1 VDGIPDLTKTT
12 RAECEAADGVWNQ
25 AKVCDT
31 GCFCCTYR
39 YVCHERVW
47 DYYSFSYPPASP
59 PDYPSPDPI
68 PATQPA
74 DVVCV
79 EGALIPTEPDEGA
92 SVGCA
97 GDVPA
102 GSQYDPGLYSI
113 NCSWADPCSLE
124 SGRTTYHQQWYDR
137 YRIVDDCEECV
148 SDLTY
153 DHAYELTECD
163 APPGGDPYE
172 VGPNVGCTVGVEAL
186 SCYQLT
192 ESGCNSN
199 NTCWDCA
206 AELEIALCA
215 NPLP

>member
-97 GDVPA
+97 GDVPE